1 MNFMN
6 SPSLKNKK
14 ILITAG
20 PTREGIDPVRY
31 ISNHSTGKMGYALAE
46 SCLKQGA
53 KVFLISGTVHI
64 QLIHPKLK
72 IVKVNS
78 ASEMYLACCRFFE
91 EVDIA
96 VFAAA
101 VADYRPHQIASQKIK
116 KDQDTFSIRMVKNI
130 DIAFEFGKIKRPD
143 QLSIG
148 FALETED
155 ELKNATGKLDRK
167 NFDMVVLNSMN
178 DAEAGFGFDTNQ
190 ISIIKKD
197 ITRKSF
203 PLKSK
208 MEVAED
214 IISEIV
220 LCIDEYSKHE
230 ENLKLDLY
238 ESAYF

>member
-1 MNFMN
+1 MN
-6 SPSLKNKK
+6 SPSLKNKN

-20 PTREGIDPVRY
+20 PTREAIDPVRY

-53 KVFLISGTVHI
+53 NVFLISGPVHI
-64 QLIHPKLK
+64 QLMHPNLK
-72 IVKVNS
+72 IIQVYS

-101 VADYRPHQIASQKIK
+101 VADYRPHRIASQKIK
-116 KDQDTFSIRMVKNI
+116 KDQDIFSLRMVKNI
-130 DIAFEFGKIKRPD
+130 DIAFEFGKIKRLD
-143 QLSIG
+143 QLSVG

-155 ELKNATGKLDRK
+155 ELKNAMGKLGRK
-167 NFDMVVLNSMN
+167 NFDLVVMNSMN
-178 DAEAGFGFDTNQ
+178 DEKSGFGFDTNQ

-197 ITRKSF
+197 FTRKTF
-203 PLKSK
+203 PLKPK
-208 MEVAED
+208 KEVAED

-220 LCIDEYSKHE
+220 LCIDKYE
-230 ENLKLDLY
+230 ESLRLDLY